1 MYIHMGYTFPTSVLA
16 KKVIYLV
23 YIASLAGVFVGGLW
37 IYILWEKPLSNVSTY
52 ISLHP
57 SIMFYLVLLPFIM
70 SVAYTF
76 LPTFW
81 NYKARLKFALST
93 VALLISGEATQII
106 LVINS
111 IYTPYSTIASTF
123 GAGIFALYILSRIRL
138 NNRVYRS
145 ADLYIALSMSILLF
159 ILGYRIYY
167 IFIYGSPLI
176 LNEYRYDHLFL
187 TGFVVSLIIGVSVR
201 TMKFKFTYVR
211 DSILRYS
218 FMLHLLGIILTILSL
233 VLNRYMFFSLAAIL
247 FLLSTS
253 IYGIAYKIFERYP
266 GNEYASRMRE
276 RDWIRYRYFT
286 RHLNMAGLWLYTSY
300 ILLIIY
306 LTIPSILPSPDI
318 LIWDASLH
326 SLTLGFIGNFI
337 YAYGGIM
344 LPPIILRR
352 PTYRNLSY
360 TPMIM
365 LNIAVLLRI
374 ITDLIYIFKGSYM
387 TLIHTSLIIAS
398 LTYFIIML
406 TRLFIEEV
414 K

>member
-1 MYIHMGYTFPTSVLA
+1 MSYTFPTSVLA

-23 YIASLAGVFVGGLW
+23 YIASMAGVLIGGLW
-37 IYILWEKPLSNVSTY
+37 LYILWETPLSNVSTY

-57 SIMFYLVLLPFIM
+57 SIMYYMVLLPFIM
-70 SVAYTF
+70 GVAYTF
-76 LPTFW
+76 IPAFW
-81 NYKARLKFALST
+81 NYKASLKYALST
-93 VALLISGEATQII
+93 VALLVSGEATQVI
-106 LVINS
+106 LVFNS
-111 IYTPYSTIASTF
+111 IYTPYPTIASTL

-145 ADLYIALSMSILLF
+145 ADLYIALSMSTLLF
-159 ILGYRIYY
+159 ILGYRVYY
-167 IFIYGSPLI
+167 MFIYGSPLI

-211 DSILRYS
+211 DSILKYS
-218 FMLHLLGIILTILSL
+218 FILHILGIILTILSL

-247 FLLSTS
+247 FLLSIS
-253 IYGIAYKIFERYP
+253 IYGIAYNIFERYP
-266 GNEYASRMRE
+266 GNGYASRMRE

-306 LTIPSILPSPDI
+306 LAIPSILPSPDI

-344 LPPIILRR
+344 LPPIILRK
-352 PTYRNLSY
+352 PAYRNLSY

-365 LNIAVLLRI
+365 LNTAVLLRI
-374 ITDLIYIFKGSYM
+374 ITDLINIFKGSYM
-387 TLIHTSLIIAS
+387 AILHTSLIIAS

-406 TRLFIEEV
+406 TRLFNEEV